1 MGLGE
6 AGCPSVNNR
15 LASLGAGS
23 VSHLF
28 AILRGENVVV
38 KSLCS
43 CRGTLWTIACTASD
57 FIKGTPLPPPF

>member
-6 AGCPSVNNR
+6 AGCPSDNDR

-23 VSHLF
+23 VTSHLF

-43 CRGTLWTIACTASD
+43 CRGI
-57 FIKGTPLPPPF
+57 